1 MASLKKGLVNQFVSP
16 AQACPRK
23 KYLAGRNFQDDQT
36 WQSALTNNSSAQQE
50 CLTRDIAKLQ
60 IKPKENYLE
69 SPYFCLG
76 GKKNQTY
83 KYLEKG

>member
-36 WQSALTNNSSAQQE
+36 WRSALTNNSSTQRE
-50 CLTRDIAKLQ
+50 CLTMDIFKLQ
-60 IKPKENYLE
+60 IETKEN
-69 SPYFCLG
+69 
-76 GKKNQTY
+76 
-83 KYLEKG
+83 